1 MIMKRGLLLFF
12 SAVFCIPAFTQRKNF
27 TYNFYGFVRAD
38 LFYDTRN
45 NETTVSDNFYLFPKN
60 TVYDADGKDLNAKP
74 SGSFYTFCTRLGL
87 DVTGPRIWGAE
98 TSAKIETDFGGFSS
112 STTMLRIRQAY
123 INLAWSHSS
132 LLIGQTWHP
141 LFGEVSPTVLNLS
154 TGAPFQPFNRSPQ
167 LRYRYNHTY
176 FTATASAIYQ
186 LIYQSTGPKG
196 KNAEYLKNGMIP
208 ELFAGI
214 DFHKNKFLAGVG
226 VEMISLK
233 PRTEATVTQIVEG
246 EGVSKTFK
254 VNERITT
261 TSFVAQIKYTE
272 SKYRLAAKTVYGKN
286 LCHLSVPG
294 GYGVTSEDPTNGS
307 RKYTPYRTSS
317 TWVNA
322 VYGTKYQVGIYG
334 GYAKNLGTSQSLA
347 NVDNGRYGSALDV
360 DQMVCGVAHFA
371 YVLPHWKAGIELNC
385 TTAYY
390 GDINMSTGR
399 VGNTHAVTNLRIL
412 GLAIYYF

>member
-1 MIMKRGLLLFF
+1 MKRGLLLFF

-176 FTATASAIYQ
+176 FTATASA
-186 LIYQSTGPKG
+186 
-196 KNAEYLKNGMIP
+196 MIP

-233 PRTEATVTQIVEG
+233 PRTEATVTQNVGG
-246 EGVSKTFK
+246 EEVSKTFK

-286 LCHLSVPG
+286 LCHSCQRRQRSLRECSGCRPDG
-294 GYGVTSEDPTNGS
+294 MRCRAFCIRSPSLES
-307 RKYTPYRTSS
+307 RYRTELYNGLL
-317 TWVNA
+317 WR
-322 VYGTKYQVGIYG
+322 YKYVDRKGRQ
-334 GYAKNLGTSQSLA
+334 YACRYQLANLGSGYLLFLS
-347 NVDNGRYGSALDV
+347 GSTHDIPRLLFRET
-360 DQMVCGVAHFA
+360 G
-371 YVLPHWKAGIELNC
+371 YV
-385 TTAYY
+385 
-390 GDINMSTGR
+390 
-399 VGNTHAVTNLRIL
+399 V
-412 GLAIYYF
+412 